1 MENEKRQDFY
11 WESPCEKCHYK
22 KEGSN
27 VSGWTALL
35 LIMFVIS
42 FFGMFYFWQ
51 KSDALEKKLENALYI
66 TDSGDLHRVKDGNDS
81 KIFDSSS
88 FYEELGDLFGS
99 FGDGFGIADE

>member
-22 KEGSN
+22 KESSS
-27 VSGWTALL
+27 VSGWTTLL
-35 LIMFVIS
+35 LVMFVIS
-42 FFGMFYFWQ
+42 FLGMFYFWQ

-88 FYEELGDLFGS
+88 FYEGLGDLFGS
-99 FGDGFGIADE
+99 FGDGFGIVDE